1 MNNDK
6 FDNAVIDFHSQ
17 LLIKAIVEKTGF
29 NKGHIPDA
37 LKIFVEEF
45 TQNIA
50 KIFIEEK
57 INNMQSYDDFKDFPE
72 QYINYADVQN
82 VSKKFLQKDI
92 DSFLKQLNKA
102 SENIKK
108 LGNSTSLVVLEKFR
122 QEFDEIF
129 KNIMKQLS
137 SIVGSK
143 NKNKDVLALYY
154 LDGFKSFDARIKENT
169 ILNKLFTTTYGS
181 FQDALDQG
189 LNSITNEKSDFL
201 YSPEKRM
208 LLIAFSTPK
217 STIKEDNI
225 KKQP

>member
-37 LKIFVEEF
+37 LKVFVEEF

-50 KIFIEEK
+50 KSFIDEK
-57 INNMQSYDDFKDFPE
+57 IQNMQSYDDFKDFPE

-82 VSKKFLQKDI
+82 LSKKFLQKNI
-92 DSFLKQLNKA
+92 DTFVRQLNRA

-108 LGNSTSLVVLEKFR
+108 LDNSAPLRVVEKVE

-137 SIVGSK
+137 LIVNSK

-169 ILNKLFTTTYGS
+169 VLNKLFTTTYGG
-181 FQDALDQG
+181 FQDALEHG
-189 LNSITNEKSDFL
+189 LNKITNENSGFL

-208 LLIAFSTPK
+208 LVIAFATPGTTK
-217 STIKEDNI
+217 KEDNI
-225 KKQP
+225 KTQP